1 MINKSILSS
10 ALTNKFSLLALH
22 SIVNECFIN
31 GLPMNQSEISDDEK
45 IALTKYSYKVLNKVG
60 GFKALENSL
69 ASNTYNAKQKALL
82 TDIHKLCKESAME
95 ACKRIVTETDCK
107 DPSKKFD
114 DVVDQAAFTDEEYKR
129 FAEKADKMDLGA
141 ISEIIKDKTLKVLKD
156 EQEQYEKEEQLE
168 SELKDALA
176 ESKDF
181 ANATTESYMDIVLTK
196 SEPRH
201 HVTLFSKLQEAAFE
215 MTYITPVLNGTDV
228 MPIIDKVTFESFLEP
243 LRINNVDIDKCYES
257 YVENADDKLA
267 NVSDEMKPQISSL
280 VSIVIYTVMETLK
293 TLNIYCPSQ
302 DVIKKFVCATANGE
316 KVKATKAYDVYTK
329 AEEMLKEAN
338 CTDFTKI
345 NSAKLS
351 TILVELKKI
360 SDILESFIANGI
372 DGVESSKVT
381 TTLDGLHAQMER
393 IENVLNEKMITEKAK
408 AEESAKSTYYGDLQK
423 SNDIAQFNKISNL
436 FSRNPLVSEIRLK
449 VNPNNIGSIIDVDA
463 ANEAGQVIKSSFMNM
478 QVAVESSK
486 YFEYLDNAFKQSKL
500 ADVEKRICII
510 VNDGT
515 GKKITLN

>member
-10 ALTNKFSLLALH
+10 ALVDKFSLLALH

-31 GLPMNQSEISDDEK
+31 GLPMIQSEISNDEK

-69 ASNTYNAKQKALL
+69 SSNVYNAKQKAFL

-107 DPSKKFD
+107 DPANKFD
-114 DVVDQAAFTDEEYKR
+114 EVVDQAAFTDAEYKK
-129 FAEKADKMDLGA
+129 FTEKADKLDLDS
-141 ISEIIKDKTLKVLKD
+141 ISEIIKEKTLKVLKD

-168 SELKDALA
+168 NELKDALA

-181 ANATTESYMDIVLTK
+181 ANTTTESYMDIVLTK

-215 MTYITPVLNGTDV
+215 MTYITPVLDGTDV
-228 MPIIDKVTFESFLEP
+228 MPIIDRVTFEAFLEP
-243 LRINNVDIDKCYES
+243 LRINDVNLDKCYES
-257 YVENADDKLA
+257 YVENNDDKLA

-280 VSIVIYTVMETLK
+280 VSIVVYTVMETLN

-302 DVIKKFVCATANGE
+302 DVVKKFVCATADGE
-316 KVKATKAYDVYTK
+316 KVKATKAYDVCTRS
-329 AEEMLKEAN
+329 EEMLKEAN
-338 CTDFTKI
+338 CTDYTKVD
-345 NSAKLS
+345 SSKLS
-351 TILVELKKI
+351 NVLVELRKI
-360 SDILESFIANGI
+360 SDILESFIANGA
-372 DGVESSKVT
+372 DGIESAKVV
-381 TTLDGLHAQMER
+381 TTLDGLHAQIER
-393 IENVLNEKMITEKAK
+393 IETVLNEKMLAEKAK
-408 AEESAKSTYYGDLQK
+408 AEESATSTYYGNLQK
-423 SNDIAQFNKISNL
+423 ENDIAQFNKISNL

-449 VNPNNIGSIIDVDA
+449 VNPNNMGSIIDVDA

-486 YFEYLDNAFKQSKL
+486 YFEYLDGAFKQSKL
-500 ADVEKRICII
+500 ADADKRICII